1 MDVIRLGLVLQEMG
15 EQMSNQS
22 IQDKENLYFC
32 AFIDVDGHLGRFDG
46 SLNALLHLK
55 KKKKSN
61 ETNCDHRFFPELGL
75 NSNRFRKGCPF
86 YNFLPFLVLLR
97 DYYFS
102 RDVSPRT

>member
-15 EQMSNQS
+15 VQMSNQS

-55 KKKKSN
+55 KKKKQ
-61 ETNCDHRFFPELGL
+61 
-75 NSNRFRKGCPF
+75 
-86 YNFLPFLVLLR
+86 
-97 DYYFS
+97 
-102 RDVSPRT
+102 